1 MSSADATN
9 TGAGAPMMTRL
20 ARYRVHLGFAA
31 AIAALVLARPNPT
44 SWRTGLVVSLAGEL
58 VRLWAAGHIEKG
70 REITRSGPYRF
81 VRHPLYL
88 GSTLIGIGFSV
99 AAWSLPVAVLCVVY
113 LGLTLAAAVRTE
125 EATLDARFAGAYS
138 AYREGRAEPV
148 LRRFSWTRAM
158 ANREYRAVAGLVAAF
173 AYLYWRM

>member
-1 MSSADATN
+1 
-9 TGAGAPMMTRL
+9 MMTRL
-20 ARYRVHLGFAA
+20 ARYRVHLGFVA
-31 AIAALVLARPNPT
+31 AIAALVLARPNLS
-44 SWRTGLVVSLAGEL
+44 SWTAGLLIATTGEL

-88 GSTLIGIGFSV
+88 GSTLIGVGFSV

-148 LRRFSWTRAM
+148 VRRFSWTRVM
-158 ANREYRAVAGLVAAF
+158 ANREYRAVTGLIAAF